1 MSSPRIA
8 LVTPML
14 PVAHDQTR
22 GRYIYETARALSRL
36 TEVRT
41 WFIQPRYPRLPGL
54 APRSFLHDD
63 IGPDYRIEGLDVEA
77 FSYPAIPGL
86 SRLLNGVVASRLLTP
101 RVRRFAPDL
110 VLAYWV
116 YPDGHAALRTARN
129 LGVPCIVG
137 ARGSDIHVRSG
148 INAVMTRRTIA
159 GVDALLTVSKAMR
172 VAAID
177 QFNASADRTH
187 TISNGFNTD
196 IFRPLDRAAMREKL
210 GIKPETE
217 LVIYVGRLVESKGM
231 RELIEAHGRLVRRKP
246 NLRLA
251 LIGDGVMRE
260 QLGTLISA
268 SGLDA
273 SVILS
278 GGCEPAQVAEWIGA
292 ADLLTLPSW
301 SEGYP
306 NVVVEAIACGRPVVA
321 TDVGGTREIIDATN
335 GILIPARNVDALE
348 QAIDEALERS
358 WDRDAIAAAMRRT
371 WDDVGRETLAVCEQV
386 VSERRQVERH
396 VSASSTGPSRRPGG
410 QSRPQS

>member
-1 MSSPRIA
+1 
-8 LVTPML
+8 
-14 PVAHDQTR
+14 
-22 GRYIYETARALSRL
+22 
-36 TEVRT
+36 
-41 WFIQPRYPRLPGL
+41 
-54 APRSFLHDD
+54 
-63 IGPDYRIEGLDVEA
+63 
-77 FSYPAIPGL
+77 
-86 SRLLNGVVASRLLTP
+86 
-101 RVRRFAPDL
+101 
-110 VLAYWV
+110 
-116 YPDGHAALRTARN
+116 
-129 LGVPCIVG
+129 
-137 ARGSDIHVRSG
+137 
-148 INAVMTRRTIA
+148 
-159 GVDALLTVSKAMR
+159 
-172 VAAID
+172 
-177 QFNASADRTH
+177 
-187 TISNGFNTD
+187 
-196 IFRPLDRAAMREKL
+196 
-210 GIKPETE
+210 
-217 LVIYVGRLVESKGM
+217 VIYVGRLVESKGM

-358 WDRDAIAAAMRRT
+358 WDHDAIAAAMRRT